1 MHVEGSHAQT
11 GYRESVMR
19 SRYRRALGAWLVGG
33 LLAGLTIMPICD
45 LHFDCGCTWPGL
57 GGWSHCDIHA
67 AGPPDCPWCDHYS
80 AIVLSMVF
88 SYGIAFAAVLRASEH
103 APMGGLIVLCI
114 IAVVIGAVLSGV
126 VTSLVL
132 GRPILAGL

>member
-1 MHVEGSHAQT
+1 M
-11 GYRESVMR
+11 
-19 SRYRRALGAWLVGG
+19 
-33 LLAGLTIMPICD
+33 
-45 LHFDCGCTWPGL
+45 
-57 GGWSHCDIHA
+57 
-67 AGPPDCPWCDHYS
+67 
-80 AIVLSMVF
+80 LSKVF